1 MSVEEDNEAAEDDD
15 VESLICAG
23 CAEEKDSCHCTKI
36 IEVFSQFNSQLHSLG
51 LMKKVAEPAFLS
63 VIHRE
68 VLHALYCACTLH
80 IVEAFRGRSS
90 GWIGWLP
97 PLPSQLWGCLSLKL
111 RKRTKLSPTEVI
123 LSQIVPISFY
133 QVSHPPS
140 KILDMAMAL
149 WCRGHTALDHWV
161 PEGC

>member
-1 MSVEEDNEAAEDDD
+1 MIIEVRFHLYISFTSSSIHLHGPPLLILLINIIWHFPLIGASSMSVEEDNEAAEDDD
-15 VESLICAG
+15 VESLICTG

-97 PLPSQLWGCLSLKL
+97 SPPSHLWGRLSLKL
-111 RKRTKLSPTEVI
+111 RKRTKLSP
-123 LSQIVPISFY
+123 
-133 QVSHPPS
+133 
-140 KILDMAMAL
+140 
-149 WCRGHTALDHWV
+149 R
-161 PEGC
+161 